1 MHGSVLP
8 PGRRVSDHL
17 PATER
22 SASLRSHNHLQPALL
37 SPPIPIICTSVPL
50 CINAVSQTAKAST
63 ALHLLN
69 LAYTLPVPLL
79 GLPSPFLHPVLAGRH
94 GSNPPF
100 LRLNRATI
108 TQRRAA
114 TEPPTSLCDAQTI
127 KLFIRNYK
135 LVNLPVPLCL
145 IAHLTP

>member
-22 SASLRSHNHLQPALL
+22 SASLRSPNHLQPALL
-37 SPPIPIICTSVPL
+37 GPPIPIICTSISL
-50 CINAVSQTAKAST
+50 CINAVSLTAKAST

-79 GLPSPFLHPVLAGRH
+79 GLPSPFLHPVRH

-108 TQRRAA
+108 TQCRAA
-114 TEPPTSLCDAQTI
+114 TEPPTSLCDAETI
-127 KLFIRNYK
+127 KVFIQNYK
-135 LVNLPVPLCL
+135 LVNLPVALCL
-145 IAHLTP
+145 KPI